1 MPAFADSDAQALHIH
16 FRQTLGRSH
25 DIGRVDGFI
34 GRDHDELVYVVLDC
48 HIGYVTRTV
57 DIRMDGFAG
66 VLFHQWHMLVGGGME
81 DQLGMET
88 LIDAF
93 DTMDHANVSHD
104 RGKLDIGEFFFQLQP
119 DVMHRGFGTVEQNQL
134 LQPEMAE
141 LATEFATD
149 GTGGSG
155 NQNDFAFQG
164 TRDLLHVDT
173 DLFAS

>member
-1 MPAFADSDAQALHIH
+1 MTEPLLPNTLPKRVVIKRVYRTTAAFADSDAQALHIH
-16 FRQTLGRSH
+16 LRQTFGRSH

-66 VLFHQWHMLVGGGME
+66 VLFHQGHMLVGGGME

-119 DVMHRGFGTVEQNQL
+119 DVMHRGFGTVEQK
-134 LQPEMAE
+134 PI
-141 LATEFATD
+141 
-149 GTGGSG
+149 
-155 NQNDFAFQG
+155 
-164 TRDLLHVDT
+164 
-173 DLFAS
+173 ASARNGRVGDRVRYRWNRRLR